1 MHVLVIIT
9 QHIRSEVKSSNDNKI
24 KWNERSK
31 KGIKE
36 EIGGKGRKKNN
47 LIIKYFNN
55 SQGVRLNINNMTRN
69 EKLTFTIY
77 GLFVGINDDYCLFII
92 YCFLS
97 SVIHHWN
104 VDSYWL
110 WILCVFRCVNFYKMN
125 ENIFFNLCFYAVCR
139 YINLA
144 QINIGYNSVLFVQVL
159 WFFFQWYIFI
169 FSR

>member
-1 MHVLVIIT
+1 MKILQEKKNQLTTTFMHVLVIIT

-24 KWNERSK
+24 KWNRGERSK

-55 SQGVRLNINNMTRN
+55 SQGVRLNINNIKRN
-69 EKLTFTIY
+69 GKLTFTIC

-97 SVIHHWN
+97 SVIHH
-104 VDSYWL
+104 
-110 WILCVFRCVNFYKMN
+110 
-125 ENIFFNLCFYAVCR
+125 
-139 YINLA
+139 
-144 QINIGYNSVLFVQVL
+144 
-159 WFFFQWYIFI
+159 
-169 FSR
+169 

>member
-1 MHVLVIIT
+1 MSSSYRISNHIKPVSAIMKIIQGKKNQLTTTFMHVLVIIT

-24 KWNERSK
+24 KWNRGERSK

-97 SVIHHWN
+97 SVIHH
-104 VDSYWL
+104 
-110 WILCVFRCVNFYKMN
+110 
-125 ENIFFNLCFYAVCR
+125 
-139 YINLA
+139 
-144 QINIGYNSVLFVQVL
+144 
-159 WFFFQWYIFI
+159 
-169 FSR
+169 